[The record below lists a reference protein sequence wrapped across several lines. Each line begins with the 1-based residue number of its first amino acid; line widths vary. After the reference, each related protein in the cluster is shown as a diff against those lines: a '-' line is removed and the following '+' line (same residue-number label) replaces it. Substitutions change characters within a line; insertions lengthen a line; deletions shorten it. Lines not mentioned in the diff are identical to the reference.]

1 LHPAGGKELSGSG
14 VIHNPFPRSLPA
26 TEGKVIFVD
35 LNTVVILVIGVAT
48 LVVGIVG
55 LMVKL
60 IELGR
65 K

>member
-1 LHPAGGKELSGSG
+1 MTITSLRTATSVREE
-14 VIHNPFPRSLPA
+14 VIYIV
-26 TEGKVIFVD
+26 TESAVA
-35 LNTVVILVIGVAT
+35 LVLGVAM
-48 LVVGIVG
+48 LVVALIT

>member
-1 LHPAGGKELSGSG
+1 MVTAL
-14 VIHNPFPRSLPA
+14 PRSLPA
-26 TEGKVIFVD
+26 TEGKVIFVE

-60 IELGR
+60 IELSR

>member
-1 LHPAGGKELSGSG
+1 MICVE
-14 VIHNPFPRSLPA
+14 
-26 TEGKVIFVD
+26 

>member
-1 LHPAGGKELSGSG
+1 
-14 VIHNPFPRSLPA
+14 
-26 TEGKVIFVD
+26 
-35 LNTVVILVIGVAT
+35 VIGVAT

>member
-1 LHPAGGKELSGSG
+1 M
-14 VIHNPFPRSLPA
+14 
-26 TEGKVIFVD
+26 IFVE

>member
-1 LHPAGGKELSGSG
+1 MEGGNGFRLPEGHTIRHPAA
-14 VIHNPFPRSLPA
+14 VA
-26 TEGKVIFVD
+26 TCDGRAGDLME

-48 LVVGIVG
+48 VMVAVIG
-55 LMVKL
+55 LMIKL